1 MAPGRVNV
9 IGEHTDYNDGYVLP
23 FAVDRAVYAAAGP
36 RWDGQVV
43 VTSRQRGEERFQLD
57 GLGLTEKR
65 LGYAEAAM
73 WSAREQGVTLSGANL
88 VIESTIPIGTGLSS
102 SAAFI
107 CAAIMATADLADT
120 SLSPREIAICAQRA
134 ETEGVGVP
142 IGAMDPMAS
151 MCSIEG
157 HALLLDCRSMEL
169 EQIPFAA
176 STRDGDSALAIIDTR
191 THHRHAGGEYIDRR
205 ETCRRAAAALGV
217 ESLRN
222 ASLDTLDQ
230 NGDDLN
236 PVDLRRARHVVTENL
251 RVIEAVT
258 SMRDGNDA
266 RLGELMTASHQSLAN
281 DFEVSTSELDLAVS
295 AAISAGALGARL
307 TGGGFGG
314 CVLAIAP
321 ARQIPDIESEV
332 RNAFARNGFAEPDFL
347 PGVSSSGA
355 ARVA

>member
-23 FAVDRAVYAAAGP
+23 FAVERAVYAAAGP
-36 RWDGQVV
+36 RRDCQVV

-57 GLGLTEKR
+57 GLRRTKQ
-65 LGYAEAAM
+65 LGYAEAAI
-73 WSAREQGVTLSGANL
+73 WSLREQGVTISGVNL
-88 VIESTIPIGTGLSS
+88 VIESTIPIGAGLSS

-107 CAAIMATADLADT
+107 CAVIMAAGDLAGT
-120 SLSPREIAICAQRA
+120 SLSPQEIATSAQRA

-157 HALLLDCRSMEL
+157 HALLLDCRSMVL
-169 EQIPFAA
+169 QHIPFPA
-176 STRDGDSALAIIDTR
+176 STRDGDSALVIIDTR
-191 THHRHAGGEYIDRR
+191 THHRHAGGEYADRR
-205 ETCRRAAAALGV
+205 EACRRAARALGV

-222 ASLDTLDQ
+222 ASLETLDRKG
-230 NGDDLN
+230 GDLD

-251 RVIEAVT
+251 RVTEAVT
-258 SMRDGNDA
+258 SMREGNDA
-266 RLGELMTASHQSLAN
+266 RLGELMTASHQSLAS
-281 DFEVSTSELDLAVS
+281 DFEVSTPELDLAVS

-321 ARQIPDIESEV
+321 AHQIRDIESEV
-332 RNAFARNGFAEPDFL
+332 RNAFARNGFAKTSFL
-347 PGVSSSGA
+347 LGVSSSGA